1 MDKTL
6 VVLDMDGT
14 LLNEQK
20 TIPTSTKN
28 YLKHLQDSGV
38 EIALASGRP
47 YRAIKPYY
55 DEIGLKGKVCCYN
68 GGVAIDPQEH
78 DKILW
83 QKTFPLSLVKTIIE
97 TIGKE
102 SFVNVLCE
110 DMTTLYLAYDNSA
123 MDSYSYKKGM
133 DLKTGTDFAQ
143 LSFNPLGVIF
153 VLKSEKDRYRL
164 IKLGGSTI
172 EGIGLRFW
180 DNSLVGELY
189 FNEVNKFTAVKK
201 IAEEKRIANRN
212 IIAFGDADNDIE
224 MLMRSGIGV
233 GMKNGSENAKHF
245 ADMVSLDDNDHE
257 GVEKTLRLLL
267 PGI

>member
-6 VVLDMDGT
+6 VALDMDGT

-20 TIPTSTKN
+20 TIPSSTKQ
-28 YLKHLQDSGV
+28 YLRHLQEVGV
-38 EIALASGRP
+38 EIAIASGRP

-55 DEIGLKGKVCCYN
+55 DEIGLNGKVCCYN
-68 GGVAIDPQEH
+68 GGVAIAPKEH
-78 DKILW
+78 ERIIW
-83 QKTFPLSLVKTIIE
+83 QKTFPLSLVKMIVE

-102 SFVNVLCE
+102 AFVNVLCE
-110 DMTTLYLAYDNSA
+110 DMTTLYLAYDNTA
-123 MDSYSYKKGM
+123 MDSYAYKKGM
-133 DLKTGTDFAQ
+133 DLKFGEDFSK

-153 VLKSEKDRYRL
+153 ALKSEKDRYKL
-164 IKLGGSTI
+164 TKLGGSSLK
-172 EGIGLRFW
+172 GIGLRFW

-189 FNEVNKFTAVKK
+189 FDEVNKFTAIQK
-201 IAEEKRIANRN
+201 IAEEKHIANRN

-233 GMKNGSENAKHF
+233 GMSNGSENAKRY
-245 ADMVSLDDNDHE
+245 ADMVSLDDNDHA